1 MKIIYLIYIIFLLNA
16 CSLNSNSKYWSEDN
30 IERVNNEIKLKKI
43 IKKSND
49 IFSMTFNEYKIFIN
63 DYTKKSK
70 YPDVSN

>member
-1 MKIIYLIYIIFLLNA
+1 MKITYLIYIIFLLNA
-16 CSLNSNSKYWSEDN
+16 CSLNSNSNYWSEDN
-30 IERVNNEIKLKKI
+30 IKRINSEIELKKI

-49 IFSMTFNEYKIFIN
+49 IFSMTFNEYEIFIN

>member
-1 MKIIYLIYIIFLLNA
+1 MKIFYLISIIFLLNA

-30 IERVNNEIKLKKI
+30 IERVNNEIELKKI